1 MSLLDLTL
9 RNVQR
14 NFRLYTIYLV
24 SMIIGVV
31 IHFTFSSLMFNDD
44 ILSALE
50 NRDNFRMG
58 VSVASVVV
66 FVFIIFFILYAN
78 SFFMRQ
84 RKKEFGTYLLFGM
97 REGQITRMVFYETL
111 VLGAVSLVCGILL
124 GGLLSKLF
132 GMLLMKLM
140 QYDSVISLSFPLGA
154 VGTTVAVLLALAV
167 FVTLQSHFVIR
178 RVQLIELFRAKE
190 RMEKPI
196 DANRWL
202 ALLAVALLAAA
213 FVVIGGGATSVM
225 WQEYTLVSMIIVTI
239 GIIGGTF
246 LFFRQFTG
254 WLLQYISGRRRYFEG
269 GTMLWTSALRF
280 QVRGNTLNLTFIT
293 LFGTLIMLLTCFV
306 TINYKVQ
313 FDAVGMNLPN
323 DIAYEAKDPAVRTE
337 AEAIIAES
345 AHGIVWHRTLE
356 ALASDPTT
364 PVDDAFEN
372 PEYFFPQVLLV
383 PQQAYNELVKLRGG
397 DQTVSLT
404 GDEAVSLSQ
413 GTDFATTFEG
423 GDVKRLE
430 LALGSRTAAFSVVE
444 KKDYALLGWASDPVL
459 SMVKKPAVLV
469 VADEAYASLQTDA
482 ARRTFEIYDIE
493 DAKNAEALSKEL
505 HALVTKQPEAYYSSF
520 ADVYSKQIEG
530 SALLLFASA
539 FLAVIAVFALASV
552 IYFKQLREAT
562 EARGQYAILRKIGV
576 REEQIRGAVRKQ
588 QLFVF
593 APPLALGIAFSWFI
607 IKVYILDSVKD
618 FPGLTAAVWAI
629 MGGYFI
635 IYFVFYLA
643 SVNLYYRLASARG

>member
-31 IHFTFSSLMFNDD
+31 IHFTFSSLMFNED
-44 ILSALE
+44 ILGALE

-58 VSVASVVV
+58 VSIASVVV
-66 FVFIIFFILYAN
+66 FLFIIFFILYAN

-111 VLGAVSLVCGILL
+111 ALGAVSLVCGILL

-140 QYDSVISLSFPLGA
+140 QYDSVISLSFPIEA
-154 VGTTVAVLLALAV
+154 IGTTIAVLLALAV
-167 FVTLQSHFVIR
+167 IVTAQSHFVIR

-196 DANRWL
+196 RANRLL
-202 ALLAVALLAAA
+202 ALLAVVLLAAA
-213 FVVIGGGATSVM
+213 FIVIGGGATSVM
-225 WQEYTLVSMIIVTI
+225 WQAYPLPSMIIVTV

-254 WLLQYISGRRRYFEG
+254 WLLQFISGRRRYFEG

-293 LFGTLIMLLTCFV
+293 LFGTMIMLLTCFV

-313 FDAVGMNLPN
+313 FDAVGRNLPN
-323 DIAYEAKDPAVRTE
+323 DLAYEAQNPEVRKE
-337 AEAIIAES
+337 AYAIIGAS
-345 AHGIVWHRTLE
+345 AHEVAWQRTLE
-356 ALASDPTT
+356 ALPAEPGT
-364 PVDDAFEN
+364 PLDDMFEN
-372 PEYFFPQVLLV
+372 PEFYDPHVLLV
-383 PQQAYNELVKLRGG
+383 SEQAYNEIVQLRG
-397 DQTVSLT
+397 DEQTISLQ
-404 GDEAVSLSQ
+404 GDESVSLSQ
-413 GTDFATTFEG
+413 GTDFAKTFEANEA
-423 GDVKRLE
+423 KRLE
-430 LALGSRTAAFSVVE
+430 LALGSQTAAFNVIE
-444 KKDYALLGWASDPVL
+444 KKDYALLGWASDPVA

-469 VADEAYASLQTDA
+469 VADEAYASLREDA
-482 ARRTFEIYDIE
+482 ARKTFEIYKIE
-493 DAKNAEALSKEL
+493 NAKNAEALSREL
-505 HALVTKQPEAYYSSF
+505 HALITKQPEAYYSSF

-530 SALLLFASA
+530 SALMLFSSA

-576 REEQIRGAVRKQ
+576 REEHIRGAVRKQ

-593 APPLALGIAFSWFI
+593 APPLALGTLFSWFI
-607 IKVYILDSVKD
+607 IKAYILDSVKD
-618 FPGLTAAVWAI
+618 FPGLTSAVWAI
-629 MGGYFI
+629 IGGYFI
-635 IYFVFYLA
+635 IYFVFYLS
-643 SVNLYYRLASARG
+643 SVNLYYRLASGRG

>member
-31 IHFTFSSLMFNDD
+31 IHFTFSSLMFNED
-44 ILSALE
+44 ILGALE
-50 NRDNFRMG
+50 NRDNFRLG

-66 FVFIIFFILYAN
+66 FLFIIFFILYAN

-111 VLGAVSLVCGILL
+111 ALGAVSLVCGILL

-140 QYDSVISLSFPLGA
+140 QYDSVISLSFPIEA
-154 VGTTVAVLLALAV
+154 IGTTVAVLLALAV
-167 FVTLQSHFVIR
+167 IVTLQSHFVIR

-196 DANRWL
+196 RANRWL
-202 ALLAVALLAAA
+202 ALLAVILIAAA
-213 FVVIGGGATSVM
+213 FIVIGGGATSVM
-225 WQEYTLVSMIIVTI
+225 WQDYPLPSMLIITV
-239 GIIGGTF
+239 GMIGGTF

-254 WLLQYISGRRRYFEG
+254 WLLQFISNRRRYFEG

-323 DIAYEAKDPAVRTE
+323 DIAYEAKDPAVRAE
-337 AEAIIAES
+337 AEAIINES
-345 AHGIVWHRTLE
+345 AHGITWQRSLE
-356 ALASDPTT
+356 ALAAEPST
-364 PVDDAFEN
+364 PLDETFEN
-372 PEYFFPQVLLV
+372 PEYFFPQVLLIA
-383 PQQAYNELVKLRGG
+383 QQAYNDIVELRGD
-397 DQTVSLT
+397 DQTVELH

-413 GTDFATTFEG
+413 GTDFATTFG
-423 GDVKRLE
+423 AGDARRLE
-430 LALGSRTAAFSVVE
+430 LALGSGTIAFNVIE

-459 SMVKKPAVLV
+459 SMVKKPPVLV
-469 VADEAYASLQTDA
+469 VADETYASLRVDA
-482 ARRTFEIYDIE
+482 ARRTYEIYEIE
-493 DAKNAEALSKEL
+493 DEKNAEALSKEL
-505 HALVTKQPEAYYSSF
+505 HALVTKQPEAYYSAF
-520 ADVYSKQIEG
+520 ADVYSKQIES

-562 EARGQYAILRKIGV
+562 EARGPYAILRKIGV
-576 REEQIRGAVRKQ
+576 REDHIRRAVRKQ

-593 APPLALGIAFSWFI
+593 GPPLVLGIGFSWFI
-607 IKVYILDSVKD
+607 IKAYILDAVQD
-618 FPGLTAAVWAI
+618 FPGLTSAVWAI

-635 IYFVFYLA
+635 LYFVFYLS